1 MKVICASVFL
11 LAALAMT
18 PCAAQESVNELAPVA
33 APKATK
39 PAAKPSAA
47 PAAPVVLPDPPYQKR
62 MERLSEILGALHYL
76 RPLCVKGE
84 DQSWRQ
90 LMLNLLE
97 AENPTTSARER
108 MIAAFNQTYRG
119 FHENYRKCT
128 PSARLAGRR
137 YRDEGVKL
145 SRDLTSHFTD

>member
-1 MKVICASVFL
+1 MKPICAFLAVFF
-11 LAALAMT
+11 ALVIT
-18 PCAAQESVNELAPVA
+18 PCLAQESVNELAPVA
-33 APKATK
+33 APKVVK
-39 PAAKPSAA
+39 PAIKPNAA

-76 RPLCVKGE
+76 RPLCVRGE

-90 LMLNLLE
+90 MMLNLLE

-108 MIAAFNQTYRG
+108 MIAAFNHTYRG

-128 PSARLAGRR
+128 PSARVAGRR

-145 SRDLTSHFTD
+145 ARDLTSLFTD